1 MEFFA
6 KSCVMPIVS
15 FDTSFTIIQLLL
27 LPDFKKRIKSMH
39 RYKINGKIS
48 IFTRFEVLKLFRL
61 IKSKAVAPYFKTRH
75 QINP

>member
-27 LPDFKKRIKSMH
+27 LPDFKKESKVCIVTKLTVKFQFSPD
-39 RYKINGKIS
+39 
-48 IFTRFEVLKLFRL
+48 LK
-61 IKSKAVAPYFKTRH
+61 Y
-75 QINP
+75 